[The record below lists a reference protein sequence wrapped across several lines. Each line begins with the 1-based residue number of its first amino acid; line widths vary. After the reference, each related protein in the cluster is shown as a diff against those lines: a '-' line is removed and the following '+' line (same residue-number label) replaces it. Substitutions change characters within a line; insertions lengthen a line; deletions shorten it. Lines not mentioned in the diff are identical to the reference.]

1 MSKDIRTA
9 LMIVLVLMGIPFGIS
24 AQQNEGYTIKTK
36 ALTLGLSG
44 EGIVTRIWFGKNTVP
59 RELNAYTDIG
69 GNKLKG
75 KVISRRLRNGGVEFQ
90 KTLENDSLQTSCTLI
105 ERFIPT
111 GNSIRWEIAV
121 HGNGQAQGGQVR
133 SVFNYPVAASSR
145 FWAPWG
151 QPQYDPETTGH
162 TILQRLALPKRAGLE
177 GKGTSWQDPLLPVP
191 FTNTTLYYGAPP
203 LDDKIPLIP
212 FMPFQADLIGI
223 PMCSILDDAEQT
235 GLSIVLSPADNIIDL
250 VLDVQKDGT
259 VSFDRVHNRIP
270 ANTAATYTLDL
281 VAGENDWRG
290 GLGWMARQYPEYFKP
305 VTKDAL
311 KFGGLGAYSEYTGE
325 LDVPKLKKMGFT
337 VNWQATFDFPYM
349 GMFLPPLK
357 RDETFTTFRK
367 NASSMAGMDDYARRM
382 RNDGFYVFNYFNV
395 TEFGASVQYPPSPAD
410 PAIAPKDR
418 WRNSS
423 RFLYDSLWG
432 GAMRGSDIM
441 DITWYSQKQPGGL
454 FYSWEGCVAMDCGD
468 PAYRSFLLEQAN
480 RHIQELPN
488 AYGICIDRMD
498 WLRLFNKTEDD
509 GIAWYMGKPARSLIT
524 SWKNL
529 LDTLGPMMHN
539 AGKSILVNNHHKRI
553 DLLNHVDGI
562 FDEFTYASSPLNLT
576 ALLCVQKPA
585 LGWTDSPG
593 NITGEGIHN
602 FFQKYLYMGVYP
614 MAPYPGND
622 HALGADP
629 KIEALYMQYA
639 PLLAGMKNRSWVLQ
653 SNVVSV
659 KDEKALANI
668 FATPTGYAIPVVYAS
683 KETKEVELTLRNI
696 DAGKIASFV
705 AYHPGKEEPV
715 PIKFVKG
722 KRSISIRVPV
732 ENACAMVVATYR

>member
-1 MSKDIRTA
+1 MSRNIRTG
-9 LMIVLVLMGIPFGIS
+9 LMIVLVCICIPFGAG
-24 AQQNEGYTIKTK
+24 AQHNTGYKIKTSG
-36 ALTLGLSG
+36 LTLQLSNDG
-44 EGIVTRIWFGKNTVP
+44 TVMQAWFGKNPVGKP
-59 RELNAYTDIG
+59 LNAYTEIQ
-69 GNKLKG
+69 GNKVKG
-75 KVISRRLRNGGVEFQ
+75 NVVSRRLKNGGVEFE
-90 KTLENDSLQTSCTLI
+90 KILENDSLQTSCTLV

-111 GNSIRWEIAV
+111 RNSIRWEIAV
-121 HGNGQAQGGQVR
+121 QGNGQAQGGR
-133 SVFNYPVAASSR
+133 ISSIFNYPITNSSK

-151 QPQYDPETTGH
+151 HPQYDPETTDQ
-162 TILQRLALPKRAGLE
+162 TTLQQLAMPKRSGLP
-177 GKGTSWQDPLLPVP
+177 GGGTGWRDPLLPLP

-203 LDDKIPLIP
+203 LDDKMPLIP
-212 FMPFQADLIGI
+212 YMPFRGDLIGI
-223 PMCSILDDAEQT
+223 PMCSILDNAEQT
-235 GLSIVLSPADNIIDL
+235 GLTIALSPADNIIDL
-250 VLDVQKDGT
+250 VLNTQHDGT
-259 VSFDRVHNRIP
+259 VSFTRVHNRIP
-270 ANTAATYTLDL
+270 ANTPATYSLDL
-281 VAGENDWRG
+281 VGGENDWRG
-290 GLGWMARQYPEYFKP
+290 GLGWMTQRYPEYFKP
-305 VTKDAL
+305 ITQDAL

-325 LDVPKLKKMGFT
+325 IDAARLKKLGFT

-357 RDETFTTFRK
+357 REEVWTNFRK
-367 NASSMAGMDDYARRM
+367 NPSSMAGMDDYARRM

-395 TEFGASVQYPPSPAD
+395 TEFGASVQYPPKPAEPD
-410 PAIAPKDR
+410 VAPKDR

-441 DITWYSQKQPGGL
+441 DITWYKNKQPGGL

-468 PAYRSFLLEQAN
+468 PAYRKFLLEQAD
-480 RHIQELPN
+480 RHIKELPN
-488 AYGICIDRMD
+488 SYGICIDRMD

-509 GIAWYMGKPARSLIT
+509 GIAWYMGKPVRSLIT

-585 LGWTDSPG
+585 LGWTDGPG

-602 FFQKYLYMGVYP
+602 FFQKYLYMGVFP

-629 KIEALYMQYA
+629 KIEALYFQYA
-639 PLLAGMKNRSWVLQ
+639 PLLAGMKNRSWVLE
-653 SNVVSV
+653 SHVVSV
-659 KDEKALANI
+659 KNEAALANI
-668 FATPTGYAIPVVYAS
+668 FATPTGYTIPVVYAN
-683 KETKEVELTLRNI
+683 EGTKEVEVTLRNI
-696 DAGKIASFV
+696 DLKKIASFV

-715 PIKFVKG
+715 PLRFVRG
-722 KRSISIRVPV
+722 KKSISVNVPV